1 MLPRANRLQRSP
13 DFQRVY
19 RRGGSWALPLLALH
33 ILPQPAGKRV
43 GISVS
48 KKVGKAVGRNLVR
61 RRLREA
67 VRAVITEWKD
77 GCDVVLVA
85 RSAAATASFSELET
99 SLRELSQRAHL
110 PRDPEADPATPYALP
125 GRGPGGQPRRG
136 ERGSA

>member
-1 MLPRANRLQRSP
+1 MLPRAHRLQRSP

-19 RRGGSWALPLLALH
+19 RRGRSWALPLLALH
-33 ILPQPAGKRV
+33 ALPQPTGRRV

-48 KKVGKAVGRNLVR
+48 KKLGKAVVRNQVR
-61 RRLREA
+61 RRLREI

-85 RSAAATASFSELET
+85 RTAAASASFAELEAA
-99 SLRELSQRAHL
+99 LRELAGRARL
-110 PRDPEADPATPYALP
+110 PREPNAEPDTLYALP
-125 GRGPGGQPRRG
+125 GRGRG

>member
-1 MLPRANRLQRSP
+1 MLPRAHRLQRSP

-19 RRGGSWALPLLALH
+19 RRGRSWALPLLALH
-33 ILPQPAGKRV
+33 ALPQPSGRRV

-48 KKVGKAVGRNLVR
+48 KKLGKAVARNLVR

-67 VRAVITEWKD
+67 TRAVITEWKD

-85 RSAAATASFSELET
+85 RTAAATASFAELET
-99 SLRELSQRAHL
+99 ALRELARRARL
-110 PRDPEADPATPYALP
+110 PMEPETAPGTLYALP
-125 GRGPGGQPRRG
+125 GRG